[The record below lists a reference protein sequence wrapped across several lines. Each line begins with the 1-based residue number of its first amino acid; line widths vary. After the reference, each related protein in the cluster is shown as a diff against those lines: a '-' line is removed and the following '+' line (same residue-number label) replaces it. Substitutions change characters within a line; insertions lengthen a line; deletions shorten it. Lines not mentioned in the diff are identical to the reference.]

1 VDGTVFGASDFG
13 VSLLGGKIAMGVGNP
28 DTTLQS
34 TVTVNDGQWHH
45 VAVTRNGFT
54 GMMTIYLDGILNTN
68 LIGPAGTR
76 MAPPYLRLGGLQ
88 SGGGFYNGALAN
100 VRLYN
105 SWLDTNAIAQL
116 VSAPALLLQLQFD
129 ESSGT
134 TATDATG
141 HGWNGTLVNGSTWV
155 AGESGNAVSLNG
167 VNQYVSLP
175 DGVVGS
181 LNDFTIS
188 AWVNLKALSTRA
200 CLFAFGTGTGS
211 YMFLSPA
218 AAGGGLRFAITT
230 AGGSNEQSI
239 NYTNNLSLGV
249 WHHVA
254 VTFAAGIGILY
265 VDGLPVTT
273 NSDINLT
280 PSLLGNTTQ
289 NWIGRSQYSSDP
301 HLNGDVDD
309 LRIYDG
315 ALSAKEIASLVTPLV
330 APAGFSGT
338 GSDGQAVFNWT
349 ASLNANGY
357 NLKSSLIDG
366 GPYNPVAS
374 NLTTLAFTNI
384 GLLNGTNYFY
394 VVTATNSVGESPNS
408 IQISVLPTSAL
419 PPTLSFSIN
428 GGQLQLAWPSDHTG
442 WILQMETN
450 PPGTGLGTNWVTLPG
465 SALGSLYQ
473 APLFPGIQSVFYRL
487 LSPY

>member
-1 VDGTVFGASDFG
+1 
-13 VSLLGGKIAMGVGNP
+13 
-28 DTTLQS
+28 
-34 TVTVNDGQWHH
+34 
-45 VAVTRNGFT
+45 
-54 GMMTIYLDGILNTN
+54 
-68 LIGPAGTR
+68 
-76 MAPPYLRLGGLQ
+76 
-88 SGGGFYNGALAN
+88 
-100 VRLYN
+100 
-105 SWLDTNAIAQL
+105 
-116 VSAPALLLQLQFD
+116 
-129 ESSGT
+129 
-134 TATDATG
+134 
-141 HGWNGTLVNGSTWV
+141 VNGPTWV
-155 AGESGNAVSLNG
+155 AGESGNAVSMNG
-167 VNQYVSLP
+167 INQYVSLP
-175 DGVVGS
+175 AGVVSS

-188 AWVNLKALSTRA
+188 AWVNLNTLSTGSH
-200 CLFAFGTGTGS
+200 LFDFGTGTGS

-218 AAGGGLRFAITT
+218 APAGGLRFAITT
-230 AGGSNEQSI
+230 AGGRNEQSI

-301 HLNGDVDD
+301 YMNGEVDD
-309 LRIYDG
+309 FRIYND
-315 ALSAKEIASLVTPLV
+315 ALSANEIASLVTPLV